1 MARYKQIHY
10 LTRTGSFTNTSIP
23 NLVYEMEGDHV
34 VKNNET
40 YIDERIDWYEVHNNM
55 TPDIYI
61 IDIRCLV
68 LTESTFLS
76 EECPQYSQ

>member
-1 MARYKQIHY
+1 
-10 LTRTGSFTNTSIP
+10 
-23 NLVYEMEGDHV
+23 MEGDHV